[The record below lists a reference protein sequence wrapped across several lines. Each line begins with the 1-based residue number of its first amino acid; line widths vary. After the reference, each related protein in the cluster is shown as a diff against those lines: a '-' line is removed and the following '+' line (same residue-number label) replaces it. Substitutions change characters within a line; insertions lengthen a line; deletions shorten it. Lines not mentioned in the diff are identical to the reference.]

1 MDIFYSVTI
10 SMILEKHLMDKH
22 IRFFILPFILCLALI
37 NSSIAETDPLKSAV
51 ETKINAQEDVV
62 KSQKKVDQLVEKT
75 SDLVQEYRS
84 AIRKSDSL
92 RTYND
97 QLAKLI
103 KQQKKSLNSIKRQL
117 DNVEETQR
125 NIVPLMLQMIKTLGI
140 FVRLDLPFLL
150 EERRHRV
157 ASLKEIMDRPDVT
170 LPDKYRRI
178 MEAYQIEMEYGRTI
192 ETYIDTVKIDGQEYT
207 VDILRVGRLLI
218 TFQTLD
224 GNLSGL
230 WNKESTTWEILP
242 SEYNRSI
249 HQGLQVAKK
258 QAPPELI
265 KLPVKVTGK

>member
-1 MDIFYSVTI
+1 
-10 SMILEKHLMDKH
+10 MDKH
-22 IRFFILPFILCLALI
+22 IKSCLKALI
-37 NSSIAETDPLKSAV
+37 LGLILSNVSAAETEPLKSAV
-51 ETKINAQEDVV
+51 ETKLQAQKDVV
-62 KSQKKVDQLVEKT
+62 TSQKKVDSLVEQT
-75 SDLVQEYRS
+75 RDSAQEYRD

-92 RTYND
+92 NTYNT

-103 KQQKKSLNSIKRQL
+103 KQQKNDLSAIQRQL

-125 NIVPLMLQMIKTLGI
+125 NIVPLMLKMIDTLEK
-140 FVRLDLPFLL
+140 FVSLDLPFLL
-150 EERRHRV
+150 VERQQRI
-157 ASLKEIMDRPDVT
+157 AFLKEIMDRPDVT

-192 ETYIDTVKIDGQEYT
+192 ETYTDTVKMDGREYT

-224 GNLSGL
+224 GVQSGL
-230 WNKESTTWEILP
+230 WDKESKSWQKLP

-249 HQGLQVAKK
+249 HLGLQIAKK

-265 KLPVKVTGK
+265 KLPVNVAGK